1 MSSSSAGLPR
11 AERATLVTGVGPDE
25 MGVGSDMVRWMEAAA
40 AAAAEDSEKFE
51 RPAPGAANFAFS
63 MCWALLRQLYKG
75 VPFIPHSIEQGHRK
89 VQHRH

>member
-40 AAAAEDSEKFE
+40 AAVAEDSEKFE
-51 RPAPGAANFAFS
+51 RPAPGARRGQLCVFYVLGSFATTLQGS
-63 MCWALLRQLYKG
+63 
-75 VPFIPHSIEQGHRK
+75 SIHPSLHRA
-89 VQHRH
+89 RSP